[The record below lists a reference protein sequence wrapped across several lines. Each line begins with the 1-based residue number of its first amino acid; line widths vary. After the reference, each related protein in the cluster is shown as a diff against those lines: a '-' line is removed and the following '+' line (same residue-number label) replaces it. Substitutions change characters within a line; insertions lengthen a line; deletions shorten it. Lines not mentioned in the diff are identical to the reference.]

1 MLQALHFIA
10 QHDEGSLEE
19 AHAKTVFATVYD
31 VCVDDWEVD
40 ASGAAGQAAS
50 AASGA
55 HWRMGSYERMGTP
68 RDQRVSGVVLSTM
81 PEFYFYMEV
90 VLRLV
95 GRFCDLS
102 AAAGMLTDLRI
113 GHRREWG
120 NHEGSEKAFRKH
132 CLEALE
138 QIQKNHQG
146 TEEFQT
152 WARRYGFDF
161 GVCAAPASGGLWAFA
176 PQNR

>member
-1 MLQALHFIA
+1 
-10 QHDEGSLEE
+10 
-19 AHAKTVFATVYD
+19 
-31 VCVDDWEVD
+31 
-40 ASGAAGQAAS
+40 
-50 AASGA
+50 
-55 HWRMGSYERMGTP
+55 MGTP
-68 RDQRVSGVVLSTM
+68 RDQRVSGALLCTV
-81 PEFYFYMEV
+81 PDFFCYMEM

-102 AAAGMLTDLRI
+102 VAAKMLVDIRVFKY
-113 GHRREWG
+113 RAWG
-120 NHEGSEKAFRKH
+120 NHICSPGKVIRKH

-152 WARRYGFDF
+152 WARRYGGQY

-176 PQNR
+176 PQITRNMQPLLEQYSDDDWNDDDDDDDE